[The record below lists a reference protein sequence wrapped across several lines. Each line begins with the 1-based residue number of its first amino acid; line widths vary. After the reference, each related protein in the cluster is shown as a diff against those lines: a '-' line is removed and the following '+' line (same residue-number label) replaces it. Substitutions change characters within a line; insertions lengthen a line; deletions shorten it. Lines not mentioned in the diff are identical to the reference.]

1 MTVFCAWL
9 TAHGTTCLEFVA
21 VLFGIAGVYLSIPE
35 SIWNWPVG
43 MINVALFALVFWRQ
57 HLYANSGLQ
66 VVYFALSVYG
76 WYQWLHGG
84 AEKTELTVA
93 RTPRRIGVGA
103 VLATI
108 AAWAVLYFV
117 VRRMPGPT
125 MPFMDTATTAV
136 SLVAEWMLAK
146 KLLENWAVWI
156 VIDAIS
162 VGMFVADGLYLT
174 AINYAI
180 YFALAVMGLVA
191 WRRTLATQTA
201 MA

>member
-1 MTVFCAWL
+1 
-9 TAHGTTCLEFVA
+9 
-21 VLFGIAGVYLSIPE
+21 
-35 SIWNWPVG
+35 
-43 MINVALFALVFWRQ
+43 
-57 HLYANSGLQ
+57 
-66 VVYFALSVYG
+66 
-76 WYQWLHGG
+76 
-84 AEKTELTVA
+84 
-93 RTPRRIGVGA
+93 
-103 VLATI
+103 
-108 AAWAVLYFV
+108 VLYFV